1 MSSSHSHLASD
12 GGIAGKLSEFEI
24 VLPAGIDL
32 HVHFREPGMEQ
43 KETMASGIIAARE
56 TGIATVVDMPNT
68 IPPTDTYDNLI
79 AKMKMAESYPGII
92 VSAGMTNNSVKSKQ
106 LKKMA
111 KHAKILK
118 CFLADST
125 GKLGIDEKNLKKG
138 IKQISKI
145 NCIIFFH
152 AEDPSYI
159 RERTENSIELEV
171 RPSIAEIES
180 IKHVIE
186 LSHKFPNQKMHV
198 THVSTLE
205 GGKLLL
211 KETSENL
218 SWDVLHKY
226 LSFTTDLV
234 AEKGNLAKMNPPLRT
249 LRDRD
254 GLLELLQN
262 DKIPMVT
269 SDHAPHTVSEKLGLV
284 AGAPG
289 VQELYPFLIDLDLRG
304 VIPRNVLENVIYH
317 RPKALLQS
325 VGLDNIEGT
334 VVVNTNEN
342 YVFDSSAIRSS
353 CQWSLWEDYVF
364 RGKITQTNFQI

>member
-1 MSSSHSHLASD
+1 MSSSHSHLTSD
-12 GGIAGKLSEFEI
+12 RGIAAKLSEFEI

-32 HVHFREPGMEQ
+32 HVHFREPGMEH

-68 IPPTDTYDNLI
+68 IPPTDTLENLL
-79 AKMKMAESYPGII
+79 AKQKLAKQYPGII
-92 VSAGMTNNSVKSKQ
+92 ISVGVTNNSVKSKQ

-111 KHAKILK
+111 KHTAMFK
-118 CFLADST
+118 CFLANST
-125 GKLGIDEKNLKKG
+125 GNLGIDDKRLKKG
-138 IKQISKI
+138 IKQLSKF

-152 AEDPSYI
+152 AEDPTYI
-159 RERTENSIELEV
+159 RERTEDSVELEV

-180 IKHVIE
+180 IKRVIE
-186 LSHKFPNQKMHV
+186 LSHKFPNQKLHV

-205 GGKLLL
+205 GAKLLL
-211 KETSENL
+211 RETTDNL
-218 SWDVLHKY
+218 TWDVLHKY

-234 AEKGNLAKMNPPLRT
+234 DEKGNFAKMNPPLRT
-249 LRDRD
+249 MEDRD
-254 GLLELLQN
+254 GLLELLQR
-262 DKIPMVT
+262 DKIPMIT
-269 SDHAPHTVSEKLGLV
+269 SDHAPHTKSEKLGLV

-289 VQELYPFLIDLDLRG
+289 VQELYPFLIDLHLRG
-304 VIPRNVLENVIYH
+304 IITRNILENVIYH

-342 YVFDSSAIRSS
+342 YILNQSTIRSS
-353 CQWSLWEDYVF
+353 CKWSLWENYSF
-364 RGKITQTNFQI
+364 RGKITQTNYQV